1 VSYTCSL
8 KAQNYIIY
16 NIFSRFPSTEGQNE
30 STNWI
35 YGVHGRRKSAV
46 SYRSEPDFNP
56 RTNGYTTLPPL
67 QSTSGIASDLETNSG
82 SFCMFYCIFTKSR
95 HNFFIFHV
103 HLINATLWIFLGED
117 KNCLQF
123 CTRVQHIQATAVSDF
138 FQAIF
143 APHSQKQ
150 KLYKLFPIQIENF
163 PILGFKKLV

>member
-16 NIFSRFPSTEGQNE
+16 NLFSRFPSTEGQNE

-103 HLINATLWIFLGED
+103 HLINATLLQSIGYFWERIKIVFNFALEFSIFRLQQSVIFFRPYLRPIPKS
-117 KNCLQF
+117 KNYTNYSQF
-123 CTRVQHIQATAVSDF
+123 R
-138 FQAIF
+138 
-143 APHSQKQ
+143 
-150 KLYKLFPIQIENF
+150 
-163 PILGFKKLV
+163 